1 MVSLQIIMA
10 IVFNDTKQTERLEE
24 LHLKEE
30 EQLAQMLSRKYGV
43 GYVDLTRQ
51 GISTDSLKLIPEDDA
66 RSAECAAFK
75 TVVKTIYIAARSPKR
90 ADTVEQIER
99 IKSLGYEVKLFMV
112 SLRSLE
118 HAWSHYKDLSYASA
132 SEGGVLNLSSETI
145 TTMKQEL
152 KAILD
157 VKKHIGEALA
167 STKSHRI
174 SRILEVLLGGA
185 MALGAS
191 DVHIEPEDE
200 YIHVRYRLDG
210 VLTNIMDFDISVYKL
225 LRSRIKLLSGMKIN
239 INNMAQDGRFSI
251 SVGAGEDASEVEIR
265 SSVIPGAY
273 GESIVMRILD
283 PSALGL
289 SIDAVGMDEHLKKM
303 FLYEISKP
311 NGMILNTGPTGSG
324 KTTTLYAFLNK
335 VNSPDI
341 KIITLENPIEYHLK
355 GIVQTQITKNY
366 SFAEGLRAIL
376 RQDPDVIMV
385 GEIRDPEVASTAI
398 NAALTGHLVFSTLHT
413 NNAAGTFPRMID
425 LDVAPE
431 IIGAAV
437 SVSMAQRLA
446 RRLCTHCRTSAPMT
460 KEEQETV
467 GKILKT
473 IPRPQDLPTNRDTL
487 WHPKDGGCDKCGNS
501 GYKGRVAILEAVL
514 VDPAVEEA
522 VRDNP
527 SEADIWRA
535 AKPQGIRRMAE
546 DGIVKALEGIT
557 SLEELSRVVDLTE
570 DLFRG

>member
-1 MVSLQIIMA
+1 MA
-10 IVFNDTKQTERLEE
+10 IQFNDEKHAKRLEE

-30 EQLAQMLSRKYGV
+30 EQLAQMLSTKYGV
-43 GYVDLTRQ
+43 GYIDLTRQ
-51 GISTDSLKLIPEDDA
+51 GIGTDALKLIPEDTA
-66 RSAECAAFK
+66 RETEMTAFK

-90 ADTVEQIER
+90 ADVVEQIDR
-99 IKSLGYEVKLFMV
+99 IKNLGYKVKIFMV
-112 SLRSLE
+112 SMRSLE
-118 HAWSHYKDLSYASA
+118 HAWNHYKDLSYAAA
-132 SEGGVLNLSSETI
+132 SEGGVLTLSSETI
-145 TTMKQEL
+145 STMK
-152 KAILD
+152 
-157 VKKHIGEALA
+157 KKLHTIEDIKKNLGEAIS

-191 DVHIEPEDE
+191 DIHIEPEDE
-200 YIHVRYRLDG
+200 YIHIRYRLDG
-210 VLTNIMDFDISVYKL
+210 ILTNVMDFTPSVYKL
-225 LRSRIKLLSGMKIN
+225 LQSRMKLLSGMKIN
-239 INNMAQDGRFSI
+239 ISNMAQDGRFSI
-251 SVGAGEDASEVEIR
+251 SVEENEVEIR

-289 SIDAVGMDEHLKKM
+289 DIDSVGMDDHLKKM
-303 FLYEISKP
+303 FLREISKP

-335 VNSPDI
+335 VNSPNI
-341 KIITLENPIEYHLK
+341 KIITLENPIEYHLR

-385 GEIRDPEVASTAI
+385 GEIRDPEVASTAVH
-398 NAALTGHLVFSTLHT
+398 AALTGHLVFSTLHT
-413 NNAAGTFPRMID
+413 NNAAGTFPRIID
-425 LDVAPE
+425 LGVSPE
-431 IIGAAV
+431 IIGAAL

-446 RRLCTHCRTSAPMT
+446 RRLCVHCRVSKPMNP
-460 KEEQETV
+460 KEQTIV
-467 GKILKT
+467 NKILKT
-473 IPRPQDLPTNRDTL
+473 IPRPEDLPTNRDTL
-487 WHPKDGGCDKCGNS
+487 WHPADNGCNKCSNS

-522 VRDNP
+522 VRNRP
-527 SEADIWRA
+527 SEADIWRV

-546 DGIVKALEGIT
+546 DGMVKVLEGIT

>member
-1 MVSLQIIMA
+1 MA
-10 IVFNDTKQTERLEE
+10 IQFNDTKQTERLEE

-30 EQLAQMLSRKYGV
+30 EDLAQMLAQKYGV

-51 GISTDSLKLIPEDDA
+51 GISTDSLKLIPEKDA
-66 RSAECAAFK
+66 RSAEVAAFK
-75 TVVKTIYIAARSPKR
+75 TVVKTVYIAARSPNR
-90 ADTVEQIER
+90 SDSVEQVER
-99 IKSLGYEVKLFMV
+99 IKSLGYDVKLFMV
-112 SLRSLE
+112 SVRSLE
-118 HAWSHYKDLSYASA
+118 HAWGHYKDLSYATA
-132 SEGGVLNLSSETI
+132 SESGVLNLSSETI
-145 TTMKQEL
+145 ASMKNEL
-152 KAILD
+152 QTILD
-157 VKKHIGEALA
+157 VKKNIGEALA
-167 STKSHRI
+167 STKNHRI

-191 DVHIEPEDE
+191 DIHIEPEEE

-210 VLTNIMDFDISVYKL
+210 VLTDVMDFRSDVYRL

-239 INNMAQDGRFSI
+239 ITNMAQDGRFSI
-251 SVGAGEDASEVEIR
+251 KVAENEIEIR

-289 SIDAVGMDEHLKKM
+289 NIDAVGMDEHLKKM
-303 FLYEISKP
+303 FLHEISKP

-335 VNSPDI
+335 VSKPDI
-341 KIITLENPIEYHLK
+341 KIITLENPIEYHLS

-385 GEIRDPEVASTAI
+385 GEIRDPEVASTAVQ
-398 NAALTGHLVFSTLHT
+398 AALTGHLVFSTLHT

-425 LDVAPE
+425 LDVSPE

-446 RRLCTHCRTSAPMT
+446 RRLCKECRISKPMNP
-460 KEEQETV
+460 EEQV
-467 GKILKT
+467 LVNKILST
-473 IPRPQDLPTNRDTL
+473 IPRPEDLPANRDTL
-487 WHPKDGGCDKCGNS
+487 WHPKEGGCDACGNS

-514 VDPAVEEA
+514 VDAAIEA
-522 VRDNP
+522 VVRNNP

-535 AKPQGIRRMAE
+535 ARPQGIRRMAE
-546 DGIVKALEGIT
+546 DGVVKALEGIT
-557 SLEELSRVVDLTE
+557 SLEELARVVDLTE
-570 DLFRG
+570 DLYRN

>member
-1 MVSLQIIMA
+1 MVSLWVIMA

-30 EQLAQMLSRKYGV
+30 EELAQMLSKKYGV

-66 RSAECAAFK
+66 RGAECAAFK
-75 TVVKTIYIAARSPKR
+75 TVAKTVYIAARSPKR
-90 ADTVEQIER
+90 TDTVEQIQR
-99 IKSLGYEVKLFMV
+99 IKNLGYKIKMFMV

-118 HAWSHYKDLSYASA
+118 HAWGHYKDLSYATA

-145 TTMKQEL
+145 KTMRDEL
-152 KAILD
+152 KTILD
-157 VKKHIGEALA
+157 VKKNIGEALA

-185 MALGAS
+185 MALGSS
-191 DVHIEPEDE
+191 DIHIEPEDD
-200 YIHVRYRLDG
+200 YIHVRYRIDG
-210 VLTNIMDFDISVYKL
+210 VLINIMDFDNSVYKL
-225 LRSRIKLLSGMKIN
+225 IRSRIKLLSGMKIN
-239 INNMAQDGRFSI
+239 KNNMAQDGRFSI
-251 SVGAGEDASEVEIR
+251 KIAEDEIEIR

-289 SIDAVGMDEHLKKM
+289 DIDALGMDEHLKKM
-303 FLYEISKP
+303 FMHEIRKP

-324 KTTTLYAFLNK
+324 KTTTLYSFLNK
-335 VNSPDI
+335 VNSPNI

-366 SFAEGLRAIL
+366 KFADGLRAIL

-385 GEIRDPEVASTAI
+385 GEIRDPEVAETAV

-425 LDVAPE
+425 LGISPE
-431 IIGAAV
+431 TIGAAL

-446 RRLCTHCRTSAPMT
+446 RRLCKYCRISSPMT
-460 KEEQETV
+460 KEEQELV
-467 GKILKT
+467 GRILKN
-473 IPRPQDLPTNRDTL
+473 IPRPEDLPTNRDTL
-487 WHPKDGGCDKCGNS
+487 WHPSDDGCEKCGNT

-514 VDPAVEEA
+514 VDPAVEAA
-522 VRDNP
+522 VRNRP

-535 AKPQGIRRMAE
+535 ARPQGIRRMAE
-546 DGIVKALEGIT
+546 DGVVKALESIT
-557 SLEELSRVVDLTE
+557 SLEELARVVDLTE
-570 DLFRG
+570 DLFRD

>member
-1 MVSLQIIMA
+1 MA
-10 IVFNDTKQTERLEE
+10 IQFNDSKHTERLEE

-30 EQLAQMLSRKYGV
+30 EDLAQILSRKYNV

-66 RSAECAAFK
+66 RSSELAAFK
-75 TVVKTIYIAARSPKR
+75 TVVKTVYIAARSPKR
-90 ADTVEQIER
+90 ADTVEKINR
-99 IKSLGYEVKLFMV
+99 IKDLGYQVKLFMV

-118 HAWSHYKDLSYASA
+118 HAWGHYKDLSYATA

-145 TTMKQEL
+145 TNMKQEL
-152 KAILD
+152 KTIAD
-157 VKKHIGEALA
+157 VTANIGEALA

-185 MALGAS
+185 MALGTS
-191 DVHIEPEDE
+191 DVHIEPEDT

-210 VLTNIMDFDISVYKL
+210 MLTNVMDFDNKMYTL
-225 LRSRIKLLSGMKIN
+225 LRSRIKLLAGMKIN
-239 INNMAQDGRFSI
+239 ITNMAQDGRFSI
-251 SVGAGEDASEVEIR
+251 KVGESEVEIR
-265 SSVIPGAY
+265 ASVIPGAY
-273 GESIVMRILD
+273 GESVVMRILD

-289 SIDAVGMDEHLKKM
+289 DIDAVGMDAHLKQM
-303 FLYEISKP
+303 FLKEISKP
-311 NGMILNTGPTGSG
+311 NGMLLNTGPTGSG
-324 KTTTLYAFLNK
+324 KTTTLYAFLNY
-335 VNSPDI
+335 VNKSDI
-341 KIITLENPIEYHLK
+341 KIITLENPIEYHLT

-366 SFAEGLRAIL
+366 SFADGLRAIL

-385 GEIRDPEVASTAI
+385 GEIRDPEVAETAI

-425 LDVAPE
+425 LDVSPE
-431 IIGAAV
+431 TIGAAL

-446 RRLCTHCRTSAPMT
+446 RRLCRYCRVSTPMN
-460 KEEQETV
+460 KEEQAMV
-467 GKILKT
+467 GKILKH
-473 IPRPQDLPTNRDTL
+473 IPRPEDLPTNRDTL
-487 WHPKDGGCDKCGNS
+487 WHPAENGCDKCGNS

-522 VRDNP
+522 VRNNP

-535 AKPQGIRRMAE
+535 ARPQGIRRMAE
-546 DGIVKALEGIT
+546 DGVVKALQGIT
-557 SLEELSRVVDLTE
+557 SLEELDRVVDLTE
-570 DLFRG
+570 DLFRM

>member
-1 MVSLQIIMA
+1 MA
-10 IVFNDTKQTERLEE
+10 IQFNDEKHAKRLEE

-30 EQLAQMLSRKYGV
+30 EQLAQMLSTKYGV
-43 GYVDLTRQ
+43 GYIDLTRQ
-51 GISTDSLKLIPEDDA
+51 GIGTDALKLIPEDTA
-66 RSAECAAFK
+66 RETEMTAFK

-90 ADTVEQIER
+90 ADVVEQIDR
-99 IKSLGYEVKLFMV
+99 IKNLGYKVKIFMV
-112 SLRSLE
+112 SMRSLE
-118 HAWSHYKDLSYASA
+118 HAWNHYKDLSYAAA
-132 SEGGVLNLSSETI
+132 SEGGVLTLSSETI
-145 TTMKQEL
+145 STMK
-152 KAILD
+152 
-157 VKKHIGEALA
+157 KKLHTIEDIKKNLGEAIS

-191 DVHIEPEDE
+191 DIHIEPEDE
-200 YIHVRYRLDG
+200 YIHIRYRLDG
-210 VLTNIMDFDISVYKL
+210 ILTNVMDFTPSVYKL
-225 LRSRIKLLSGMKIN
+225 LQSRMKLLSGMKIN
-239 INNMAQDGRFSI
+239 ISNMAQDGRFSI
-251 SVGAGEDASEVEIR
+251 SVEENEVEIR

-289 SIDAVGMDEHLKKM
+289 DIDSVGMDDHLKKM
-303 FLYEISKP
+303 FLREISKP

-335 VNSPDI
+335 VNSPNI
-341 KIITLENPIEYHLK
+341 KIITLENPIEYHLR

-385 GEIRDPEVASTAI
+385 GEIRDPEVASTAVH
-398 NAALTGHLVFSTLHT
+398 AALTGHLVFSTLHT
-413 NNAAGTFPRMID
+413 NNAAGTFPRIID
-425 LDVAPE
+425 LGVSPD
-431 IIGAAV
+431 IIGAAL

-446 RRLCTHCRTSAPMT
+446 RRLCVHCRVSKPMNP
-460 KEEQETV
+460 KEQTIV
-467 GKILKT
+467 NKILKT
-473 IPRPQDLPTNRDTL
+473 IPRPEDLPTNRDTL
-487 WHPKDGGCDKCGNS
+487 WHPADNGCNKCSNS

-522 VRDNP
+522 VRNRP
-527 SEADIWRA
+527 SEADIWRV

-546 DGIVKALEGIT
+546 DGMVKVLEGIT

>member
-1 MVSLQIIMA
+1 MA

-30 EQLAQMLSRKYGV
+30 EELAQMLSKKYGV

-75 TVVKTIYIAARSPKR
+75 AVVKTIYIAARSPKR
-90 ADTVEQIER
+90 ADTVEQIQR
-99 IKSLGYEVKLFMV
+99 IKSLGYEVKMFMV

-118 HAWSHYKDLSYASA
+118 HAWGHYKDLSYAAA

-145 TTMKQEL
+145 ATMKEEL
-152 KAILD
+152 NAIID

-185 MALGAS
+185 MALGSS
-191 DVHIEPEDE
+191 DIHIEPEDD
-200 YIHVRYRLDG
+200 YIHVRYRIDG
-210 VLTNIMDFDISVYKL
+210 VLTNIMDFDNSVYKL
-225 LRSRIKLLSGMKIN
+225 IRSRIKLLSGMKIN
-239 INNMAQDGRFSI
+239 RNNMAQDGRFSI
-251 SVGAGEDASEVEIR
+251 KIAEDEIEIR

-289 SIDAVGMDEHLKKM
+289 DIDAVGMDEHLKKM
-303 FLYEISKP
+303 FMHEISKP

-324 KTTTLYAFLNK
+324 KTTTLYSFLNK

-366 SFAEGLRAIL
+366 KFADGLRAIL

-385 GEIRDPEVASTAI
+385 GEIRDPEVAATAV

-425 LDVAPE
+425 LDVSPE
-431 IIGAAV
+431 TIGAAL

-446 RRLCTHCRTSAPMT
+446 RRLCKYCRVSAPMT
-460 KEEQETV
+460 KEEQELV
-467 GKILKT
+467 GRILKN
-473 IPRPQDLPTNRDTL
+473 IPRPEDLPTNRDTL
-487 WHPKDGGCDKCGNS
+487 WHPKEGGCEKCGDT

-514 VDPAVEEA
+514 VDPAVEAA
-522 VRDNP
+522 VRNRP

-546 DGIVKALEGIT
+546 DGVVKALEGIT
-557 SLEELSRVVDLTE
+557 SLEELARVVDLTE
-570 DLFRG
+570 DLFRD

>member
-1 MVSLQIIMA
+1 MA
-10 IVFNDTKQTERLEE
+10 IQFNDSKHTERLEE

-30 EQLAQMLSRKYGV
+30 EQLAQMLSKKYGV

-51 GISTDSLKLIPEDDA
+51 GIGTDALKLIPEDTA
-66 RSAECAAFK
+66 RRSEVAAFK

-90 ADTVEQIER
+90 ADVVEQINR
-99 IKSLGYEVKLFMV
+99 IKNLGYSVKIFMV
-112 SLRSLE
+112 SMRSLE

-132 SEGGVLNLSSETI
+132 SEGGVLTLSSETI
-145 TTMKQEL
+145 STMQKEL
-152 KAILD
+152 HTIED
-157 VKKHIGEALA
+157 IKKNLGEALA

-200 YIHVRYRLDG
+200 YIHIRYRLDG
-210 VLTNIMDFDISVYKL
+210 VLTDIMDFTPSVYKL
-225 LRSRIKLLSGMKIN
+225 LRSRTKLLSGMKIN

-251 SVGAGEDASEVEIR
+251 NVEENEVEIR

-273 GESIVMRILD
+273 GESVVMRILD
-283 PSALGL
+283 PTALGL
-289 SIDAVGMDEHLKKM
+289 DIDAVGMDDHLKKM
-303 FLYEISKP
+303 FLKEIRKP

-341 KIITLENPIEYHLK
+341 KIVTLENPIEYHLK

-366 SFAEGLRAIL
+366 SFASGLRAIL

-385 GEIRDPEVASTAI
+385 GEIRDPEVASTAVH
-398 NAALTGHLVFSTLHT
+398 AALTGHLVFSTLHT
-413 NNAAGTFPRMID
+413 NNAAGTFPRIID
-425 LDVAPE
+425 LDVSPE
-431 IIGAAV
+431 IIGAAL

-446 RRLCTHCRTSAPMT
+446 RRLCIHCRVSRPMN
-460 KEEQETV
+460 KDEQEIV
-467 GKILKT
+467 NNILKT
-473 IPRPQDLPTNRDTL
+473 IPRPEDLPTNRDTL
-487 WHPKDGGCDKCGNS
+487 WHPNDNGCDKCGNS
-501 GYKGRVAILEAVL
+501 GYKGRIAILEAVL

-522 VRDNP
+522 VRNNP

-546 DGIVKALEGIT
+546 DGMVKALEGIT

>member
-1 MVSLQIIMA
+1 MA
-10 IVFNDTKQTERLEE
+10 IQFNDTKQTERLEE

-30 EQLAQMLSRKYGV
+30 EQLAQILSRKYGV

-118 HAWSHYKDLSYASA
+118 HAWSHYKDLSYATA

-152 KAILD
+152 KTILD

-210 VLTNIMDFDISVYKL
+210 VLTNVMDFDISVYKL

-251 SVGAGEDASEVEIR
+251 KVGAGEDISEVEIR

-273 GESIVMRILD
+273 GESMVLRILD

-303 FLYEISKP
+303 FLYEIGKP

-413 NNAAGTFPRMID
+413 NNAAGTFPRLID

-431 IIGAAV
+431 IIGAAL

-460 KEEQETV
+460 KKEQEV
-467 GKILKT
+467 VNKILKT
-473 IPRPQDLPTNRDTL
+473 IPRPEDLPTNRDTL
-487 WHPKDGGCDKCGNS
+487 WHPKDGGCDKCSNS

-514 VDPAVEEA
+514 VDTAVEEA
-522 VRDNP
+522 VRNNP

-546 DGIVKALEGIT
+546 DGIVKALGGIT